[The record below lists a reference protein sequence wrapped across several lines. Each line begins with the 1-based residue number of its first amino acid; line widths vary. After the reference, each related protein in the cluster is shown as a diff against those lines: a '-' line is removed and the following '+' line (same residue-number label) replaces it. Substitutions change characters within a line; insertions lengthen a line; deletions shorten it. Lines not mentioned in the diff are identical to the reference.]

1 MRLLAAATAVA
12 VLFLASCSD
21 ATEPRPAESVFATS
35 EVGAIALTNQSSARV
50 FYFVY
55 EREGA
60 ALINWAP
67 CVDPL
72 RCASLGP
79 GDRVV
84 IHNAAIGG
92 YAPGKDEAIVWW
104 WRGPSPPGLDGIHAI
119 VVSLQAS

>member
-1 MRLLAAATAVA
+1 VRPLPAATAAA
-12 VLFLASCSD
+12 VLFFASCFD
-21 ATEPRPAESVFATS
+21 ATEPLPVDSVLATS

-67 CVDPL
+67 CVDPS

-79 GDRVV
+79 DERVV
-84 IHNAAIGG
+84 IPNTAIGG
-92 YAPGKDEAIVWW
+92 YAPGKAEAIVWW
-104 WRGPSPPGLDGIHAI
+104 WHGPPPPGLDDIHAI